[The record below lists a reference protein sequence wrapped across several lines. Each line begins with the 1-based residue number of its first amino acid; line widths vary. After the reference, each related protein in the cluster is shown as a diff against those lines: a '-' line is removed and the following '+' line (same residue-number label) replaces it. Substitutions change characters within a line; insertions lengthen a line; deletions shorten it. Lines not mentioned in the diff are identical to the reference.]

1 MEKEFKSWNELNS
14 YKNKLEESLNLQNR
28 GWSEGFVLEDKNGFM
43 LKYKNPNYR
52 LWKQLRS
59 VLERLQMDKQ
69 ITVNNFS
76 QQAQEVIKLMQNLKA
91 ENKLNRLKITDIQN
105 IYWNS

>member
-1 MEKEFKSWNELNS
+1 
-14 YKNKLEESLNLQNR
+14 
-28 GWSEGFVLEDKNGFM
+28 M

-59 VLERLQMDKQ
+59 VLERLQTDKQ
-69 ITVNNFS
+69 VTVNNFS
-76 QQAQEVIKLMQNLKA
+76 QQAQEVIKLMQNLKV
-91 ENKLNRLKITDIQN
+91 ENKLNGLKITDIQN